1 MPARHLPAML
11 RNASRAGRSR
21 SGEFPILRNSG
32 VRIPDFGNRN
42 SEAGG
47 ACPQCLT
54 TRKGRFEEKKKSGE
68 SEGPES
74 SLSEIWNK
82 TGGEKNA
89 VTVQPLETGLTGEI
103 FSSC

>member
-1 MPARHLPAML
+1 LKDPLD
-11 RNASRAGRSR
+11 RSSKYLQNNDGL
-21 SGEFPILRNSG
+21 SG
-32 VRIPDFGNRN
+32 IPFYP
-42 SEAGG
+42 EAI
-47 ACPQCLT
+47 Q
-54 TRKGRFEEKKKSGE
+54 FEDKKKSGE

-89 VTVQPLETGLTGEI
+89 VTVQPFETGLTGEI